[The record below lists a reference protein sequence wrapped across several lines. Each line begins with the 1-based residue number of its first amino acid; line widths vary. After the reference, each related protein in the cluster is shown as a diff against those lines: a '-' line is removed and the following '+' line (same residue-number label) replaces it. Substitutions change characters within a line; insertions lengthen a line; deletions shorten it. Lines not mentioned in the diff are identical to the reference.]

1 MTEVG
6 PRELMVVKRGWR
18 ANDRHGL
25 FAAVRHHKARFK
37 MDVCADVRQLR
48 LFIECAQ
55 GYCFEHRRA
64 GAKYLERVCSAK
76 SRTRLVR
83 DGTERAALRV
93 EPRQSSSFALIP
105 AVHRIISPTMSA
117 M

>member
-6 PRELMVVKRGWR
+6 PRELIVVKRGWR

-48 LFIECAQ
+48 LIIERAQ
-55 GYCFEHRRA
+55 GYYFGHRR
-64 GAKYLERVCSAK
+64 GSVRSTM

-83 DGTERAALRV
+83 DGTERAAVRV
-93 EPRQSSSFALIP
+93 EPRQSSSFTLIP

>member
-6 PRELMVVKRGWR
+6 PRELIVVKRGWR

-48 LFIECAQ
+48 LIIERAQ
-55 GYCFEHRRA
+55 GYYFGHRR
-64 GAKYLERVCSAK
+64 GSAKCPERVRSTM

-83 DGTERAALRV
+83 DGTERAAVRV
-93 EPRQSSSFALIP
+93 EPRQSSSFTLIP